1 MKIPFAQL
9 QNQLKNNFAPIYFV
23 SGDEPFQVD
32 EACRMVR
39 SVAEQQGYAERQVL
53 YVERGFDWTSL
64 IAESN
69 NLSLFAQKRLIEL
82 RIPNAK
88 PGREG
93 TKALQEYAESLP
105 PDTCLLI
112 SAGKLEAAQT
122 KSKWLKSLEQAG
134 VLIQI
139 WPVETSRLPQWI
151 KQRLALRKLSAAP
164 EALKILA
171 DRVEGNLLAADQEL
185 EKLLLLYGE
194 GELDTEQ
201 IQSAVS
207 DSARYDIFSFAD
219 VALAGEPERVTKLLF
234 GLKAEGVEPILML
247 WVLHREI
254 RSLSLI
260 HTDIKKGN
268 KIENAL
274 AGQRVWDKR
283 KPLIKGALYRSS
295 LEKTQQWL
303 KECRQIDRIIKGQEA
318 GRAWDELLEL
328 ALQIADQP
336 LTLGIHH

>member
-9 QNQLKNNFAPIYFV
+9 QSQLSNNLAPIYLV

-39 SVAEQQGYAERQVL
+39 ATAEQQGFTERQVL
-53 YVERGFDWTSL
+53 HVERGFDWSAL
-64 IAESN
+64 MAESN
-69 NLSLFAQKRLIEL
+69 NLSLFAEKKLIEL

-93 TKALQEYAESLP
+93 TKALQEFAEAFP
-105 PDTCLLI
+105 QDTCLLI
-112 SAGKLEAAQT
+112 SAGKLDAAQT

-134 VLIQI
+134 VLLQV
-139 WPVETSRLPQWI
+139 WPVEAARLPQWI
-151 KQRLALRKLSAAP
+151 QQRLALRNLSASP
-164 EALKILA
+164 EALKLLA

-185 EKLLLLYGE
+185 EKLRLLYGE
-194 GELDTEQ
+194 GELSTEQ

-219 VALAGEPERVTKLLF
+219 VALAGESARVSKLLF

-247 WVLHREI
+247 WALHREI
-254 RSLSLI
+254 RTLCWI
-260 HTDIKKGN
+260 QAEIKNGSN
-268 KIENAL
+268 IDRAM

-283 KPLIKGALYRSS
+283 KPLIKGALQRSS
-295 LEKTQQWL
+295 LEKAERWL
-303 KECRQIDRIIKGQEA
+303 KHSRQIDRIIKGQEA

-328 ALQIADQP
+328 ALQVAGQP
-336 LTLGIHH
+336 LLANCE